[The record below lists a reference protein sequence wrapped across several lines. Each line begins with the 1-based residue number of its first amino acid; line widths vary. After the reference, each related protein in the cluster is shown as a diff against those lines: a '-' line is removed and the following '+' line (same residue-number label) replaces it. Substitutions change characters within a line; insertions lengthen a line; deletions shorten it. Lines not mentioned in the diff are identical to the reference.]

1 MKATR
6 NSQKNALKTGSHK
19 IFIDRVWER
28 LHGSPLT
35 DDEESDDDNYNNNTS
50 SYSRHATRQA
60 TANKAKASS
69 IQTSLSLI
77 EETDKT
83 STSEL
88 TYFTLL
94 QLEPYKTLGQGYEGE
109 DEGCEIGFPGV
120 VCKHCMKHPS
130 GRKFFT
136 TSSEHLGDLLLTISD
151 HLSICRDC
159 PDDIKAQ
166 IATHQTTHT
175 MQVGG
180 LPVGEHN
187 LCMQRVWSRLIA
199 ANRQVEMK
207 QPSVS
212 DLLEMKQKAAATT
225 RQPAIPRIP
234 IQYRNVDNNM
244 SLVSSDKSHLV
255 TPFTYYTMQQCR
267 PCNLDSTNNGSR
279 GTFDNGFPG
288 IECSHCGDQ
297 GPKGRRFF
305 YRSAEILSGKM
316 FISCVVVDLLFCTPP
331 YMSSN
336 PTHPHYFFSFT
347 FSSYLFTHQATILT
361 FQTTY

>member
-1 MKATR
+1 LKATR

-28 LHGSPLT
+28 LHGPPLT
-35 DDEESDDDNYNNNTS
+35 DDEESDDDNNNNNTS
-50 SYSRHATRQA
+50 SYGRHATRQA

-69 IQTSLSLI
+69 ISTSLSLI

-94 QLEPYKTLGQGYEGE
+94 QLEPYKTLRGQGYDGE
-109 DEGCEIGFPGV
+109 DDSCEIGFPGL

-151 HLSICRDC
+151 HLSICREC

-175 MQVGG
+175 MQLGG
-180 LPVGEHN
+180 LPVGEHS

-212 DLLEMKQKAAATT
+212 ELLEMKQKAAATT
-225 RQPAIPRIP
+225 RQPSIPRIP
-234 IQYRNVDNNM
+234 IQYRNVDTNM
-244 SLVSSDKSHLV
+244 SLVSSDKKHLV

-279 GTFDNGFPG
+279 GTFDDGFPG

-297 GPKGRRFF
+297 RPKGRRFF
-305 YRSAEILSGKM
+305 YRSAEILSGK
-316 FISCVVVDLLFCTPP
+316 
-331 YMSSN
+331 
-336 PTHPHYFFSFT
+336 
-347 FSSYLFTHQATILT
+347 
-361 FQTTY
+361 